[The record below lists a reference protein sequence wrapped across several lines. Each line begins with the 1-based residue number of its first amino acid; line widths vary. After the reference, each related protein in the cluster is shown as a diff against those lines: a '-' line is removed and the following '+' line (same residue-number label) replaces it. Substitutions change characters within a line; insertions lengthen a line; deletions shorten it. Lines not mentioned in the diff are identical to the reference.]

1 MGTGLCGNIRRE
13 DNEMNRVQ
21 STISVQHVSISIEKT
36 FSETCSRFES
46 RMGRIDYAAFTKM
59 LSEGESEMAVRD
71 HIQGTEGPLGL
82 MIFNAIDHGVLLSLG
97 GKIARAKQYVVG
109 NPLIALQMT
118 QGDVRAGLY
127 APLRIYISEDGPN
140 KSVIEYDL
148 PSTLFGQFQ
157 NAEVDRVAVTLDQKL
172 EAAIEYV
179 ST

>member
-1 MGTGLCGNIRRE
+1 MSTGLCGNIRRE
-13 DNEMNRVQ
+13 DNEMHRVQ
-21 STISVQHVSISIEKT
+21 STISVRHISISIEKT

-59 LSEGESEMAVRD
+59 LSEGESEMAVQD

-109 NPLIALQMT
+109 NPLFALQMT
-118 QGDVRAGLY
+118 KKDIRAGLY
-127 APLRIYISEDGPN
+127 APLRVYIREDGTD

-157 NAEVDRVAVTLDQKL
+157 PAEAHRVEMTRDQNLDAP
-172 EAAIEYV
+172 AA
-179 ST
+179 

>member
-1 MGTGLCGNIRRE
+1 
-13 DNEMNRVQ
+13 MNRVQ
-21 STISVQHVSISIEKT
+21 SPILVQHVSISIEKT

-46 RMGRIDYAAFTKM
+46 RMGRIDYAAFDKK
-59 LSEGESEMAVRD
+59 LSERESETAIRNYVKG
-71 HIQGTEGPLGL
+71 IEGPLGL
-82 MIFNAIDHGVLLSLG
+82 MIFNAIDHGLLLSLA
-97 GKIARAKQYVVG
+97 GKTARAKQYVVG

-118 QGDVRAGLY
+118 QRDVRAGLY

-148 PSTLFGQFQ
+148 PSSLFGQFQ

>member
-1 MGTGLCGNIRRE
+1 
-13 DNEMNRVQ
+13 MNRVQ

-46 RMGRIDYAAFTKM
+46 RMGRIDYFDKK
-59 LSEGESEMAVRD
+59 LSEREAETSIRNYVKG
-71 HIQGTEGPLGL
+71 IEGPLGL
-82 MIFNAIDHGVLLSLG
+82 MIFNVIDHGLLLG
-97 GKIARAKQYVVG
+97 LAGKTARAKQYVVG

-118 QGDVRAGLY
+118 QRDVRAGLY

-157 NAEVDRVAVTLDQKL
+157 NEEVDRVAVTLDQKL